1 MELGEYIYSD
11 IEKNTYLI
19 SLYTNLIK
27 KYAINIFKITDI
39 EGEVSINV
47 SDLLRFADI
56 LSKSTNDLKKQKHN
70 NIAQNIVVLLKELY
84 PENEEV
90 KKIYVSVL
98 NNIRN
103 YRGIKENNYYSTD
116 IREFISQYIEKELY
130 KIEPN
135 DDENYFVRDQKN
147 IYDSLQ
153 KEKFYSYSGPTSM
166 GKTFV
171 IRKFIINQI
180 KNNYK
185 KNYVVVVPTKALI
198 SEITSD
204 FITELNSLLKEKN
217 YKVINTYSETNEN
230 DKYNYVMIYTQERLL
245 SHLINSSIKVNYVFI
260 DEAHKLFYK
269 DTRTMYFYKI
279 LDILRNQ
286 DNVPNIYFSAPLI
299 KNPNEFLDLLPEIG
313 TKSSSVFEFTPVNQQ
328 KFMIDYNSKNI
339 RIYNDLSSN
348 FIELEYDKIEKF
360 DINYILNQLGENR
373 KNLVYCESKKEAI
386 NYALEYSKN
395 RKPIEE
401 NEYLNK
407 VKKYIKDEIHEDYW
421 LIDMLSKGVAYHIGY
436 IPNSIRKHIENLY
449 KEKTIK
455 TIFCTSTL
463 LEGVNLPADNLF
475 INVKDKAKIIS
486 NEIDFKNLIGRVGRI
501 KYNLI
506 GNVFIIPNGSPKL
519 MNTCTELIENDVSD
533 KELSIKKVLSTIA
546 KKEIINKLKN
556 GDTLIDKRSKTYDEY
571 ESTRYIMNNLIDDI
585 MNDRKGII
593 YKQFEKFITK
603 QDIREIKEQFREKTV
618 PQDLP
623 ITTDQIDKVDK
634 YIKEDKLEYPDKITY
649 NNVLTFLKE
658 LHEYYSWNIYEDKT
672 TIGRKNNLAYYAVI
686 LQQWMLGFGIK
697 QIIQQAIKYHED
709 NNTFYDINFGMKVD
723 YTGSLEQKNSI
734 INETLNA
741 IENIILFKISNY
753 FSKFS
758 SRYKEVNKI
767 DEIANDWYEY
777 IQYGTNDKIVIMI
790 QKIGF
795 SREAALKINK
805 KGYWILE
812 EDKLYIK
819 SDIFL
824 DSDELLR
831 EEAKAVQLN
840 NYYKFK

>member
-39 EGEVSINV
+39 EGELSINV

-98 NNIRN
+98 SNIRN

-135 DDENYFVRDQKN
+135 DDENYFVRNQKN

-230 DKYNYVMIYTQERLL
+230 DKYNYVMVYTQERLL

-348 FIELEYDKIEKF
+348 FIELEYEKIERF

-449 KEKTIK
+449 KEKTIN

-585 MNDRKGII
+585 INDRKGII

-603 QDIREIKEQFREKTV
+603 QDIREIKEQFREKNV

-623 ITTDQIDKVDK
+623 ITTDQIDTVDK
-634 YIKEDKLEYPDKITY
+634 YIKEDKLEYPEKITY

-658 LHEYYSWNIYEDKT
+658 LHEYYSWNIYEDKI
-672 TIGRKNNLAYYAVI
+672 TIGHKNNLAYYAVI

-709 NNTFYDINFGMKVD
+709 NNTFYDINSGMKVD

-758 SRYKEVNKI
+758 SRYKKVNKI

-824 DSDELLR
+824 DNNELLR
-831 EEAKAVQLN
+831 EEATAVQLN

>member
-70 NIAQNIVVLLKELY
+70 NMAQNIVVLLKELY

-449 KEKTIK
+449 KEKTIN

-672 TIGRKNNLAYYAVI
+672 TIGHKNNLAYYAVI

>member
-449 KEKTIK
+449 KEKTIN

>member
-27 KYAINIFKITDI
+27 KYAINIFNITDI
-39 EGEVSINV
+39 ENEISINIK
-47 SDLLRFADI
+47 DLLRFADI

-84 PENEEV
+84 PENEEI
-90 KKIYVSVL
+90 KKIYISVL
-98 NNIRN
+98 SSIKN
-103 YRGIKENNYYSTD
+103 YRGIRENTYVSSD

-130 KIEPN
+130 KIELN
-135 DDENYFVRDQKN
+135 DEENYFVRDQKN
-147 IYDSLQ
+147 IYNTLQ

-180 KNNYK
+180 KNNNK

-204 FITELNSLLKEKN
+204 FITELNVLLKDKN
-217 YKVINTYSETNEN
+217 YKVINTYNETNEN
-230 DKYNYVMIYTQERLL
+230 DKFNYVMVYTQERLL
-245 SHLINSSIKVNYVFI
+245 SHLINSNIKVNYVFI

-328 KFMIDYNSKNI
+328 KFMIDYNSKCI

-360 DINYILNQLGENR
+360 DINYILSQLGKKR

-386 NYALEYSKN
+386 NYALEYSQN
-395 RKPIEE
+395 SEPIEE
-401 NEYLNK
+401 NDYLKK

-449 KEKTIK
+449 KDKTIN

-475 INVKDKAKIIS
+475 INVKDSSKIIK

-506 GNVFIIPNGSPKL
+506 GNVFIIPNGAQKL
-519 MNTCTELIENDVSD
+519 MNICTELIEKDVPD
-533 KELSIKKVLSTIA
+533 KELSIKNTLSTIA

-556 GDTLIDKRSKTYDEY
+556 GDTFIEKRSKTYDEY
-571 ESTRYIMNNLIDDI
+571 ESTRYMMNNLIDDI
-585 MNDRKGII
+585 INDRKGII
-593 YKQFEKFITK
+593 YKQFEKFITEE
-603 QDIREIKEQFREKTV
+603 DREEIKEKFKNKTV

-623 ITTDQIDKVDK
+623 ITTDQIDILDG
-634 YIKEDKLEYPDKITY
+634 YIQEDKLEYPDKITY
-649 NNVLTFLKE
+649 KNVLYFLEE
-658 LHEYYSWNIYEDKT
+658 LHNYYNWEIYEDKT
-672 TIGRKNNLAYYAVI
+672 TIGYKNNLKYYAVI
-686 LQQWMLGFGIK
+686 LQKWMLGFGIK
-697 QIIQQAIKYHED
+697 QIIEQSIKFHEE
-709 NNTFYDINFGMKVD
+709 NNTFYDINSGMKVE
-723 YTGSLEQKNSI
+723 YTGSLEQKNAI
-734 INETLNA
+734 INDTLNA

-758 SRYKEVNKI
+758 ARYKEINKI
-767 DEIANDWYEY
+767 DEISNDWYEY
-777 IQYGTNDKIVIMI
+777 IQYGTNDSIVIMI
-790 QKIGF
+790 RKIGF

-805 KGYWILE
+805 KNYWSLE
-812 EDKLYIK
+812 NNKLYIN

-824 DSDELLR
+824 DEDELLR
-831 EEAKAVQLN
+831 EEAQEVQLN

>member
-407 VKKYIKDEIHEDYW
+407 LKKYIKDEIHEDYW

-449 KEKTIK
+449 KEKTIN

-556 GDTLIDKRSKTYDEY
+556 GDTLIEKRSKTYDEY

-585 MNDRKGII
+585 INDRKGII

-603 QDIREIKEQFREKTV
+603 
-618 PQDLP
+618 
-623 ITTDQIDKVDK
+623 
-634 YIKEDKLEYPDKITY
+634 
-649 NNVLTFLKE
+649 
-658 LHEYYSWNIYEDKT
+658 
-672 TIGRKNNLAYYAVI
+672 
-686 LQQWMLGFGIK
+686 
-697 QIIQQAIKYHED
+697 
-709 NNTFYDINFGMKVD
+709 
-723 YTGSLEQKNSI
+723 
-734 INETLNA
+734 TLNMQ
-741 IENIILFKISNY
+741 I
-753 FSKFS
+753 
-758 SRYKEVNKI
+758 
-767 DEIANDWYEY
+767 
-777 IQYGTNDKIVIMI
+777 
-790 QKIGF
+790 
-795 SREAALKINK
+795 K
-805 KGYWILE
+805 K
-812 EDKLYIK
+812 
-819 SDIFL
+819 
-824 DSDELLR
+824 
-831 EEAKAVQLN
+831 Q
-840 NYYKFK
+840 

>member
-449 KEKTIK
+449 KEKTIN

-506 GNVFIIPNGSPKL
+506 GNVFIIPNGSQKL

-672 TIGRKNNLAYYAVI
+672 TIGHKNNLAYYAVI

>member
-449 KEKTIK
+449 KEKTIN

-672 TIGRKNNLAYYAVI
+672 TIGHKNNLAYYAVI

-767 DEIANDWYEY
+767 DEIAHDWYEY

>member
-70 NIAQNIVVLLKELY
+70 NIAQHIVVLLKELY

-449 KEKTIK
+449 KEKTIN

-672 TIGRKNNLAYYAVI
+672 TIGHKNNLAYYAVI

>member
-449 KEKTIK
+449 KEKTIN
-455 TIFCTSTL
+455 TIYCTSTL

-672 TIGRKNNLAYYAVI
+672 TIGHKNNLAYYAVI

-709 NNTFYDINFGMKVD
+709 NNTFYDINSGMKVE

-831 EEAKAVQLN
+831 EEATAVQLN

>member
-1 MELGEYIYSD
+1 M
-11 IEKNTYLI
+11 
-19 SLYTNLIK
+19 
-27 KYAINIFKITDI
+27 
-39 EGEVSINV
+39 
-47 SDLLRFADI
+47 
-56 LSKSTNDLKKQKHN
+56 
-70 NIAQNIVVLLKELY
+70 VLLKELY

-147 IYDSLQ
+147 MYDSLQ

-217 YKVINTYSETNEN
+217 YKVINTYSEANEN

-286 DNVPNIYFSAPLI
+286 DNVPNIYFSALLI

-328 KFMIDYNSKNI
+328 KFMIGYNSKNI

-373 KNLVYCESKKEAI
+373 KNFVYCESKKEAI

-449 KEKTIK
+449 KEKTIN

-546 KKEIINKLKN
+546 KKEIINKLKK
-556 GDTLIDKRSKTYDEY
+556 GDTLIDKRSKTHDEY

-634 YIKEDKLEYPDKITY
+634 YIKENKLEYPDKITY

-672 TIGRKNNLAYYAVI
+672 TIGHKNNLAYYAVI

-697 QIIQQAIKYHED
+697 QIIQQAIKYHEN

>member
-27 KYAINIFKITDI
+27 KYAINIFNVTDI
-39 EGEVSINV
+39 EKENSINIK
-47 SDLLRFADI
+47 DLLRFADI

-84 PENEEV
+84 PENEEI
-90 KKIYVSVL
+90 KKIYISVL
-98 NNIRN
+98 SSIKN
-103 YRGIKENNYYSTD
+103 YRGIRENSYFNSD
-116 IREFISQYIEKELY
+116 VREFISQYIEKELY

-135 DDENYFVRDQKN
+135 DEENYFVRDQKN
-147 IYDSLQ
+147 IYSTLQ

-180 KNNYK
+180 KKNNK

-204 FITELNSLLKEKN
+204 FITELNISLKDKN
-217 YKVINTYSETNEN
+217 YKVINTYNETNEN
-230 DKYNYVMIYTQERLL
+230 DKFNYIMIYTQERLL
-245 SHLINSSIKVNYVFI
+245 SHLINSNIKVNYVFI

-279 LDILRNQ
+279 LDILRSQ

-299 KNPNEFLDLLPEIG
+299 KNPSEFLDLLPEIG

-328 KFMIDYNSKNI
+328 KFMIDYNSKCI
-339 RIYNDLSSN
+339 RIYNDLSLN
-348 FIELEYDKIEKF
+348 FIELEYDKIGKF
-360 DINYILNQLGENR
+360 DINYILGQLGKNR
-373 KNLVYCESKKEAI
+373 TNLVYCESKKEAI
-386 NYALEYSKN
+386 DYALEYSKN
-395 RKPIEE
+395 SEPIEE
-401 NEYLNK
+401 NDYLKK

-436 IPNSIRKHIENLY
+436 IPNSVRKHIENLY
-449 KEKTIK
+449 KDKTIN

-475 INVKDKAKIIS
+475 INVKDSSKIIK

-506 GNVFIIPNGSPKL
+506 GNVFIIPNGAQKL
-519 MNTCTELIENDVSD
+519 MNICTELIEKDVPD
-533 KELSIKKVLSTIA
+533 KELSIKNTLSTIA

-556 GDTLIDKRSKTYDEY
+556 GDTLIEKRSKTYDEY
-571 ESTRYIMNNLIDDI
+571 ESTRYMMNNLIDDI
-585 MNDRKGII
+585 INDRKGII
-593 YKQFEKFITK
+593 YKQFERFITK
-603 QDIREIKEQFREKTV
+603 EDIKEIKEKFKNKTV

-623 ITTDQIDKVDK
+623 ITTDQIDRVDK
-634 YIKEDKLEYPDKITY
+634 YIKEDSLEYPDKITY
-649 NNVLTFLKE
+649 KNVLAFLE
-658 LHEYYSWNIYEDKT
+658 EMHDYYNWSTYEDRT
-672 TIGRKNNLAYYAVI
+672 TIGHKNNLAYYAVI

-697 QIIQQAIKYHED
+697 QIIEQAIKYHEEH
-709 NNTFYDINFGMKVD
+709 NTFYDINYGIKVE

-734 INETLNA
+734 INSTLNS
-741 IENIILFKISNY
+741 IENIILLKISNY

-758 SRYKEVNKI
+758 TRYKEINRV
-767 DEIANDWYEY
+767 DEISNDWYEY
-777 IQYGTNDKIVIMI
+777 IQYGTNDNIVIMI

-795 SREAALKINK
+795 SRESALKINK
-805 KGYWILE
+805 KKYWILE
-812 EDKLYIK
+812 DDKIYINF
-819 SDIFL
+819 DIFL
-824 DSDELLR
+824 DEDELLR
-831 EEAKAVQLN
+831 EEAKEVQLN

>member
-449 KEKTIK
+449 KEKTIN

-556 GDTLIDKRSKTYDEY
+556 GDTLIEKRSKTYDEY

-585 MNDRKGII
+585 INDRKGII

-603 QDIREIKEQFREKTV
+603 
-618 PQDLP
+618 
-623 ITTDQIDKVDK
+623 
-634 YIKEDKLEYPDKITY
+634 
-649 NNVLTFLKE
+649 
-658 LHEYYSWNIYEDKT
+658 
-672 TIGRKNNLAYYAVI
+672 
-686 LQQWMLGFGIK
+686 
-697 QIIQQAIKYHED
+697 
-709 NNTFYDINFGMKVD
+709 
-723 YTGSLEQKNSI
+723 
-734 INETLNA
+734 TLNMQ
-741 IENIILFKISNY
+741 I
-753 FSKFS
+753 
-758 SRYKEVNKI
+758 
-767 DEIANDWYEY
+767 
-777 IQYGTNDKIVIMI
+777 
-790 QKIGF
+790 
-795 SREAALKINK
+795 K
-805 KGYWILE
+805 K
-812 EDKLYIK
+812 
-819 SDIFL
+819 
-824 DSDELLR
+824 
-831 EEAKAVQLN
+831 Q
-840 NYYKFK
+840 

>member
-279 LDILRNQ
+279 LDILRN
-286 DNVPNIYFSAPLI
+286 
-299 KNPNEFLDLLPEIG
+299 
-313 TKSSSVFEFTPVNQQ
+313 
-328 KFMIDYNSKNI
+328 
-339 RIYNDLSSN
+339 
-348 FIELEYDKIEKF
+348 
-360 DINYILNQLGENR
+360 
-373 KNLVYCESKKEAI
+373 
-386 NYALEYSKN
+386 
-395 RKPIEE
+395 
-401 NEYLNK
+401 
-407 VKKYIKDEIHEDYW
+407 
-421 LIDMLSKGVAYHIGY
+421 
-436 IPNSIRKHIENLY
+436 
-449 KEKTIK
+449 
-455 TIFCTSTL
+455 
-463 LEGVNLPADNLF
+463 
-475 INVKDKAKIIS
+475 
-486 NEIDFKNLIGRVGRI
+486 
-501 KYNLI
+501 
-506 GNVFIIPNGSPKL
+506 
-519 MNTCTELIENDVSD
+519 
-533 KELSIKKVLSTIA
+533 
-546 KKEIINKLKN
+546 
-556 GDTLIDKRSKTYDEY
+556 
-571 ESTRYIMNNLIDDI
+571 
-585 MNDRKGII
+585 
-593 YKQFEKFITK
+593 
-603 QDIREIKEQFREKTV
+603 
-618 PQDLP
+618 
-623 ITTDQIDKVDK
+623 
-634 YIKEDKLEYPDKITY
+634 
-649 NNVLTFLKE
+649 
-658 LHEYYSWNIYEDKT
+658 
-672 TIGRKNNLAYYAVI
+672 
-686 LQQWMLGFGIK
+686 
-697 QIIQQAIKYHED
+697 
-709 NNTFYDINFGMKVD
+709 
-723 YTGSLEQKNSI
+723 
-734 INETLNA
+734 
-741 IENIILFKISNY
+741 
-753 FSKFS
+753 
-758 SRYKEVNKI
+758 
-767 DEIANDWYEY
+767 
-777 IQYGTNDKIVIMI
+777 
-790 QKIGF
+790 
-795 SREAALKINK
+795 
-805 KGYWILE
+805 
-812 EDKLYIK
+812 
-819 SDIFL
+819 
-824 DSDELLR
+824 
-831 EEAKAVQLN
+831 
-840 NYYKFK
+840 

>member
-39 EGEVSINV
+39 EGEVYINI

-147 IYDSLQ
+147 IYDTLQ

-217 YKVINTYSETNEN
+217 YKVINTYNETNEN
-230 DKYNYVMIYTQERLL
+230 DKYNYVMVYTQERLL

-449 KEKTIK
+449 KEKTIN

-556 GDTLIDKRSKTYDEY
+556 GDTLIEKRSKTYDEY

-585 MNDRKGII
+585 INDRKGII

-603 QDIREIKEQFREKTV
+603 QDIKEIKEQFREKTV

-623 ITTDQIDKVDK
+623 ITTDQIDTVDK
-634 YIKEDKLEYPDKITY
+634 YIKEDKLEYPEKITY

-672 TIGRKNNLAYYAVI
+672 TIGHKNNLAYYAVI

-709 NNTFYDINFGMKVD
+709 NNTFYDINSGMKVE

-812 EDKLYIK
+812 EDKVYIK

-831 EEAKAVQLN
+831 EEATAVQLN

>member
-39 EGEVSINV
+39 EGEVCINV

-373 KNLVYCESKKEAI
+373 KNLIYCESKKEAI

-449 KEKTIK
+449 KEKTIN

-475 INVKDKAKIIS
+475 INMKDKAKIIS

-672 TIGRKNNLAYYAVI
+672 TIGHKNNLAYYAVI

>member
-27 KYAINIFKITDI
+27 KYAINIFKITYI

-103 YRGIKENNYYSTD
+103 YRGIKENKYYSTD

-147 IYDSLQ
+147 IYDNLQ
-153 KEKFYSYSGPTSM
+153 KERFYSYSGPTSM

-230 DKYNYVMIYTQERLL
+230 DKYNYVMVYTQERLL
-245 SHLINSSIKVNYVFI
+245 SHLINSRIKVNYVFI

-339 RIYNDLSSN
+339 RIYNDLTSN

-395 RKPIEE
+395 RKSIEK

-449 KEKTIK
+449 KEKTIN

-556 GDTLIDKRSKTYDEY
+556 GDTLIEKRSKTYDEY

-585 MNDRKGII
+585 INDRKGII

-603 QDIREIKEQFREKTV
+603 QDIREIKEQFREKIV

-623 ITTDQIDKVDK
+623 ITTDQIDTVDK
-634 YIKEDKLEYPDKITY
+634 YIKEDKLEYPEKITY

-658 LHEYYSWNIYEDKT
+658 LHKYYSWNIYEDKT
-672 TIGRKNNLAYYAVI
+672 TIGHKNNLAYYAVI

-709 NNTFYDINFGMKVD
+709 NNTFYDMNFGMKVD
-723 YTGSLEQKNSI
+723 YIGSLEQKNSI

-758 SRYKEVNKI
+758 SRYKEVKKI

-819 SDIFL
+819 LDIFL

-831 EEAKAVQLN
+831 EEATAVQLN

>member
-1 MELGEYIYSD
+1 
-11 IEKNTYLI
+11 
-19 SLYTNLIK
+19 
-27 KYAINIFKITDI
+27 
-39 EGEVSINV
+39 
-47 SDLLRFADI
+47 
-56 LSKSTNDLKKQKHN
+56 
-70 NIAQNIVVLLKELY
+70 
-84 PENEEV
+84 
-90 KKIYVSVL
+90 
-98 NNIRN
+98 
-103 YRGIKENNYYSTD
+103 
-116 IREFISQYIEKELY
+116 
-130 KIEPN
+130 
-135 DDENYFVRDQKN
+135 
-147 IYDSLQ
+147 
-153 KEKFYSYSGPTSM
+153 
-166 GKTFV
+166 
-171 IRKFIINQI
+171 
-180 KNNYK
+180 
-185 KNYVVVVPTKALI
+185 
-198 SEITSD
+198 
-204 FITELNSLLKEKN
+204 
-217 YKVINTYSETNEN
+217 
-230 DKYNYVMIYTQERLL
+230 
-245 SHLINSSIKVNYVFI
+245 
-260 DEAHKLFYK
+260 
-269 DTRTMYFYKI
+269 
-279 LDILRNQ
+279 
-286 DNVPNIYFSAPLI
+286 
-299 KNPNEFLDLLPEIG
+299 
-313 TKSSSVFEFTPVNQQ
+313 
-328 KFMIDYNSKNI
+328 MIDYNSKNI

-449 KEKTIK
+449 KEKTIN

-556 GDTLIDKRSKTYDEY
+556 GDTLIEKRSKTYDEY

-585 MNDRKGII
+585 INDRKGII

-603 QDIREIKEQFREKTV
+603 QDIKEIKEQFREKTV

-623 ITTDQIDKVDK
+623 ITTDQIDTVDK
-634 YIKEDKLEYPDKITY
+634 YIKEDKLEYPEKITY

-672 TIGRKNNLAYYAVI
+672 TIGHKNNLAYYAVI

-709 NNTFYDINFGMKVD
+709 NNTFYDINSGMKVE

-831 EEAKAVQLN
+831 EEATAVQLN

>member
-27 KYAINIFKITDI
+27 RYAIKVFSIVDMENEI
-39 EGEVSINV
+39 SINIK
-47 SDLLRFADI
+47 DLLRFADI

-70 NIAQNIVVLLKELY
+70 NIAQNIVVLLKELF

-90 KKIYVSVL
+90 NKIYISVL
-98 NNIRN
+98 ESIKN
-103 YRGIKENNYYSTD
+103 YRGIKEENYFSSD

-130 KIEPN
+130 KIEPDN
-135 DDENYFVRDQKN
+135 EENYFVRDQKN
-147 IYDSLQ
+147 IYNMLK

-171 IRKFIINQI
+171 IRKFIINEI
-180 KNNYK
+180 KNNVK

-198 SEITSD
+198 AEITSD
-204 FITELNSLLKEKN
+204 FISELNILLKDKK
-217 YKVINTYSETNEN
+217 YRVINTYNEINEN
-230 DKYNYVMIYTQERLL
+230 DNFNYIMIYTQERLL
-245 SHLINSSIKVNYVFI
+245 SHLINSCIKVNNVFI

-286 DNVPNIYFSAPLI
+286 DTVPNIYFSAPLI
-299 KNPNEFLDLLPEIG
+299 KNPNEFLELLPEIG

-328 KFMIDYNSKNI
+328 KFIIDYNCKSI

-360 DINYILNQLGENR
+360 DMNNVLNQLGENK
-373 KNLVYCESKKEAI
+373 KNLIYCESKNDAI
-386 NYALEYSKN
+386 SYALRYSQN
-395 RKPIEE
+395 RENIEE
-401 NEYLNK
+401 NEYLKK

-449 KEKTIK
+449 KEKTIN

-475 INVKDKAKIIS
+475 INVKDKSKIIK

-506 GNVFIIPNGSPKL
+506 GNVFIIPNGAQKL
-519 MNTCTELIENDVSD
+519 MNTCTELIEKDVPD
-533 KELSIKKVLSTIA
+533 KDLAISGILSTIA
-546 KKEIINKLKN
+546 KKEIVNKLKKGN
-556 GDTLIDKRSKTYDEY
+556 TFIEQRSKTYEQY

-585 MNDRKGII
+585 VNDRKGII
-593 YKQFEKFITK
+593 YKQFEKIITEEDRK
-603 QDIREIKEQFREKTV
+603 IIKDNFKNKEV

-623 ITTDQIDKVDK
+623 ITTDQIDIVDK
-634 YIKEDKLEYPDKITY
+634 YIKENKLEYPDKITY
-649 NNVLTFLKE
+649 NNVLSFLKE
-658 LHEYYSWNIYEDKT
+658 LYEYYNWRTYEDKT
-672 TIGRKNNLAYYAVI
+672 TIGFKNNLSYYAVI

-697 QIIQQAIKYHED
+697 QIIEQAIKYHED
-709 NNTFYDINFGMKVD
+709 NNTFYDINTRMKVE

-734 INETLNA
+734 INDTLNA
-741 IENIILFKISNY
+741 IENIVLFKISNY

-758 SRYKEVNKI
+758 ARYKEINKV
-767 DEIANDWYEY
+767 DEILNDWYEY
-777 IQYGTNDKIVIMI
+777 IQYGTNDNIVIMI
-790 QKIGF
+790 QKEGF
-795 SREAALKINK
+795 SRENALKINSK
-805 KGYWILE
+805 KYWILE
-812 EDKLYIK
+812 NDKLHIT

-824 DSDELLR
+824 DEDELLI
-831 EEAKAVQLN
+831 EEAKEVQLN
-840 NYYKFK
+840 NYNIFK

>member
-449 KEKTIK
+449 KEKTIN

-556 GDTLIDKRSKTYDEY
+556 GDTLIEKRNKTYDEY

-585 MNDRKGII
+585 INDRKGII

-603 QDIREIKEQFREKTV
+603 QDIKEIKEQFREKTV

-623 ITTDQIDKVDK
+623 ITTDQIDTVDK
-634 YIKEDKLEYPDKITY
+634 YIKEDKLEYPEKITY

-672 TIGRKNNLAYYAVI
+672 TIGHKNNLAYYAVI

-709 NNTFYDINFGMKVD
+709 NNTFYDINSGMKVE

-831 EEAKAVQLN
+831 EEATAVQLN

>member
-230 DKYNYVMIYTQERLL
+230 DKYNYVMVYTQERLL

-449 KEKTIK
+449 KEKTIN

-623 ITTDQIDKVDK
+623 ITTDQIDTVDK
-634 YIKEDKLEYPDKITY
+634 YIKEDKLEYPEKITY

-672 TIGRKNNLAYYAVI
+672 TIGHKNNLAYYAVI

-709 NNTFYDINFGMKVD
+709 NNTFYDINSGMKVD

-767 DEIANDWYEY
+767 EEIANDWYEY

-812 EDKLYIK
+812 EDILYIK

-831 EEAKAVQLN
+831 EEATAVQLN

>member
-39 EGEVSINV
+39 EGEVYINI

-147 IYDSLQ
+147 IYDTLQ

-217 YKVINTYSETNEN
+217 YKVINTYNETNEN
-230 DKYNYVMIYTQERLL
+230 DKYNYVMVYTQERLL

-449 KEKTIK
+449 KEKTIN

-556 GDTLIDKRSKTYDEY
+556 GDTLIEKRSKTYDEY

-585 MNDRKGII
+585 INDRKGII

-603 QDIREIKEQFREKTV
+603 QDIKEIKEQFREKTV

-623 ITTDQIDKVDK
+623 ITTDQIDTVDK
-634 YIKEDKLEYPDKITY
+634 YIKEDKLEYPEKITY

-672 TIGRKNNLAYYAVI
+672 TIGHKNNLAYYAVI

-709 NNTFYDINFGMKVD
+709 NNTFYDINSGMKVD

-831 EEAKAVQLN
+831 EEATAVQLN

>member
-39 EGEVSINV
+39 EGEVYINI

-147 IYDSLQ
+147 IYDTLQ

-217 YKVINTYSETNEN
+217 YKVINTYNETNEN
-230 DKYNYVMIYTQERLL
+230 DKYNYVMVYTQERLL

-449 KEKTIK
+449 KEKTIN

-556 GDTLIDKRSKTYDEY
+556 GDTLIEKRSKTYDEY

-585 MNDRKGII
+585 INDRKGII

-603 QDIREIKEQFREKTV
+603 QDIKEIKEQFREKTV

-623 ITTDQIDKVDK
+623 ITTDQIDTVDK
-634 YIKEDKLEYPDKITY
+634 YIKEDKLEYPEKITY

-672 TIGRKNNLAYYAVI
+672 TIGHKNNLAYYAVI

-709 NNTFYDINFGMKVD
+709 NNTFYDINSGMKVE

-734 INETLNA
+734 INETLNE

-805 KGYWILE
+805 KGYWILV
-812 EDKLYIK
+812 EDKVYIK

-831 EEAKAVQLN
+831 EEATAVQLN

>member
-147 IYDSLQ
+147 IYDTLQ

-449 KEKTIK
+449 KEKTIN

-603 QDIREIKEQFREKTV
+603 QDIREIKEQFKEKTV

-623 ITTDQIDKVDK
+623 ITTDQIDTVDK
-634 YIKEDKLEYPDKITY
+634 YIKEDKLEYPEKITY

-672 TIGRKNNLAYYAVI
+672 TIGHKNNLAYYAVI

-709 NNTFYDINFGMKVD
+709 NNTFYDINSGMKVD

-767 DEIANDWYEY
+767 EEIANDWYEY

-812 EDKLYIK
+812 EDILYIK

>member
-449 KEKTIK
+449 KEKTIN

-672 TIGRKNNLAYYAVI
+672 TIGHKNNLAYYAVI

-767 DEIANDWYEY
+767 DEIANNWYEY

-795 SREAALKINK
+795 SRETALKINK

>member
-449 KEKTIK
+449 KEKTIN

-753 FSKFS
+753 FSKIS

>member
-39 EGEVSINV
+39 EGEVYINI

-147 IYDSLQ
+147 IYDTLQ

-217 YKVINTYSETNEN
+217 YKVINTYNETNEN
-230 DKYNYVMIYTQERLL
+230 DKYNYVMFYTQERLL

-449 KEKTIK
+449 KEKTIN

-556 GDTLIDKRSKTYDEY
+556 GDTLIEKRSKTYDEY

-585 MNDRKGII
+585 INDRKGII

-603 QDIREIKEQFREKTV
+603 QDIKEIKEQFREKTV

-623 ITTDQIDKVDK
+623 ITTDQIDTVDK
-634 YIKEDKLEYPDKITY
+634 YIKEDKLEYPEKITY

-672 TIGRKNNLAYYAVI
+672 TIGHKNNLAYYAVI

-709 NNTFYDINFGMKVD
+709 NNTFYDINSGMKVE

-831 EEAKAVQLN
+831 EEATAVQLN

>member
-27 KYAINIFKITDI
+27 KYAINIFNITDI
-39 EGEVSINV
+39 ENEISINIK
-47 SDLLRFADI
+47 DLLRFADI

-84 PENEEV
+84 PENEEI
-90 KKIYVSVL
+90 KKIYISVL
-98 NNIRN
+98 SSIKN
-103 YRGIKENNYYSTD
+103 YRGIRENSYVSSD

-130 KIEPN
+130 KIELN
-135 DDENYFVRDQKN
+135 DEENYFVRDQKN
-147 IYDSLQ
+147 IYNTLQ

-180 KNNYK
+180 KNNNK

-204 FITELNSLLKEKN
+204 FITELNVLLKDKN
-217 YKVINTYSETNEN
+217 YKVINTYNETNEN
-230 DKYNYVMIYTQERLL
+230 DKFNYVMIYTQERLL
-245 SHLINSSIKVNYVFI
+245 SHLINSNIKVNYLFI

-328 KFMIDYNSKNI
+328 KFMIDYNSKCI

-360 DINYILNQLGENR
+360 DINYILSQLGRNR

-386 NYALEYSKN
+386 NYALEYSQN
-395 RKPIEE
+395 SEPIEE
-401 NEYLNK
+401 NDYLKK

-449 KEKTIK
+449 KDKTIN

-475 INVKDKAKIIS
+475 INVKDSSKIIK

-506 GNVFIIPNGSPKL
+506 GNVFIIPNGAQKL
-519 MNTCTELIENDVSD
+519 MNICTELIEKDVPD
-533 KELSIKKVLSTIA
+533 KELSIKNTLSTIT

-556 GDTLIDKRSKTYDEY
+556 GDTLIEKRSKTYDEY
-571 ESTRYIMNNLIDDI
+571 ESTRYMMNNLIDDI
-585 MNDRKGII
+585 INDRKGII
-593 YKQFEKFITK
+593 YKQFEKFITEEDRK
-603 QDIREIKEQFREKTV
+603 EIKEKFKNKTV

-623 ITTDQIDKVDK
+623 ITTDQIDRVDK
-634 YIKEDKLEYPDKITY
+634 YIKEDSLEYPDKITY
-649 NNVLTFLKE
+649 KNVLAFLE
-658 LHEYYSWNIYEDKT
+658 EMHEYYNWGTYEDRT
-672 TIGRKNNLAYYAVI
+672 TIGHKNNLAYYAVI

-697 QIIQQAIKYHED
+697 QIIEQAIKYHEEH
-709 NNTFYDINFGMKVD
+709 NTFYDINYGIKVE

-734 INETLNA
+734 INNTLNS

-753 FSKFS
+753 FLKFS
-758 SRYKEVNKI
+758 TRYKEINRV
-767 DEIANDWYEY
+767 DEISNDWYEY
-777 IQYGTNDKIVIMI
+777 IQYGTNDNIVIMI

-795 SREAALKINK
+795 SRESALKINK
-805 KGYWILE
+805 KKYWILE
-812 EDKLYIK
+812 DDKIYIN

-824 DSDELLR
+824 DEDELLR
-831 EEAKAVQLN
+831 EEAKEVQLN

>member
-39 EGEVSINV
+39 EGEVYINI

-147 IYDSLQ
+147 IYDTLQ

-217 YKVINTYSETNEN
+217 YKVINTYNETNEN
-230 DKYNYVMIYTQERLL
+230 DKYNYVMVYTQERLL

-360 DINYILNQLGENR
+360 DINYILNQLGEHR

-449 KEKTIK
+449 KEKTIN

-556 GDTLIDKRSKTYDEY
+556 GDTLIEKRSKTYDEY

-585 MNDRKGII
+585 INDRKGII

-603 QDIREIKEQFREKTV
+603 QDIKEIKEQFREKTV

-623 ITTDQIDKVDK
+623 ITTDQIDTVDK
-634 YIKEDKLEYPDKITY
+634 YIKEDKLEYPEKITY

-672 TIGRKNNLAYYAVI
+672 TIGHKNNLAYYAVI

-709 NNTFYDINFGMKVD
+709 NNTFYDINSGMKVE

-831 EEAKAVQLN
+831 EEATAVQLN

>member
-449 KEKTIK
+449 KEKTIN

-840 NYYKFK
+840 NYYRFK

>member
-147 IYDSLQ
+147 MYDSLQ

-217 YKVINTYSETNEN
+217 YKVINTYSEANEN

-449 KEKTIK
+449 KEKTIN

-519 MNTCTELIENDVSD
+519 MNTCTDLIENDVSD

-546 KKEIINKLKN
+546 KKEIINKLKK
-556 GDTLIDKRSKTYDEY
+556 GDTLIDKRSKTHDEY

-634 YIKEDKLEYPDKITY
+634 YIKENKLEYPDKITY

-672 TIGRKNNLAYYAVI
+672 TIGHKNNLAYYAVI

-697 QIIQQAIKYHED
+697 QIIQQAIKYHEN

>member
-449 KEKTIK
+449 K
-455 TIFCTSTL
+455 
-463 LEGVNLPADNLF
+463 
-475 INVKDKAKIIS
+475 
-486 NEIDFKNLIGRVGRI
+486 
-501 KYNLI
+501 
-506 GNVFIIPNGSPKL
+506 
-519 MNTCTELIENDVSD
+519 
-533 KELSIKKVLSTIA
+533 KK
-546 KKEIINKLKN
+546 
-556 GDTLIDKRSKTYDEY
+556 
-571 ESTRYIMNNLIDDI
+571 
-585 MNDRKGII
+585 
-593 YKQFEKFITK
+593 Q
-603 QDIREIKEQFREKTV
+603 
-618 PQDLP
+618 
-623 ITTDQIDKVDK
+623 
-634 YIKEDKLEYPDKITY
+634 
-649 NNVLTFLKE
+649 
-658 LHEYYSWNIYEDKT
+658 
-672 TIGRKNNLAYYAVI
+672 
-686 LQQWMLGFGIK
+686 
-697 QIIQQAIKYHED
+697 
-709 NNTFYDINFGMKVD
+709 
-723 YTGSLEQKNSI
+723 
-734 INETLNA
+734 
-741 IENIILFKISNY
+741 
-753 FSKFS
+753 
-758 SRYKEVNKI
+758 
-767 DEIANDWYEY
+767 
-777 IQYGTNDKIVIMI
+777 
-790 QKIGF
+790 
-795 SREAALKINK
+795 
-805 KGYWILE
+805 
-812 EDKLYIK
+812 
-819 SDIFL
+819 
-824 DSDELLR
+824 
-831 EEAKAVQLN
+831 
-840 NYYKFK
+840 

>member
-269 DTRTMYFYKI
+269 DTRTMYFYKT

-449 KEKTIK
+449 KEKTIN

-672 TIGRKNNLAYYAVI
+672 TIGHKNNLAYYAVI

-795 SREAALKINK
+795 NREAALKINK

>member
-1 MELGEYIYSD
+1 M
-11 IEKNTYLI
+11 
-19 SLYTNLIK
+19 
-27 KYAINIFKITDI
+27 
-39 EGEVSINV
+39 
-47 SDLLRFADI
+47 
-56 LSKSTNDLKKQKHN
+56 
-70 NIAQNIVVLLKELY
+70 
-84 PENEEV
+84 
-90 KKIYVSVL
+90 
-98 NNIRN
+98 
-103 YRGIKENNYYSTD
+103 
-116 IREFISQYIEKELY
+116 
-130 KIEPN
+130 
-135 DDENYFVRDQKN
+135 
-147 IYDSLQ
+147 
-153 KEKFYSYSGPTSM
+153 
-166 GKTFV
+166 
-171 IRKFIINQI
+171 
-180 KNNYK
+180 
-185 KNYVVVVPTKALI
+185 
-198 SEITSD
+198 
-204 FITELNSLLKEKN
+204 
-217 YKVINTYSETNEN
+217 
-230 DKYNYVMIYTQERLL
+230 
-245 SHLINSSIKVNYVFI
+245 
-260 DEAHKLFYK
+260 
-269 DTRTMYFYKI
+269 
-279 LDILRNQ
+279 
-286 DNVPNIYFSAPLI
+286 
-299 KNPNEFLDLLPEIG
+299 
-313 TKSSSVFEFTPVNQQ
+313 
-328 KFMIDYNSKNI
+328 
-339 RIYNDLSSN
+339 
-348 FIELEYDKIEKF
+348 
-360 DINYILNQLGENR
+360 
-373 KNLVYCESKKEAI
+373 
-386 NYALEYSKN
+386 
-395 RKPIEE
+395 
-401 NEYLNK
+401 
-407 VKKYIKDEIHEDYW
+407 
-421 LIDMLSKGVAYHIGY
+421 
-436 IPNSIRKHIENLY
+436 
-449 KEKTIK
+449 
-455 TIFCTSTL
+455 
-463 LEGVNLPADNLF
+463 
-475 INVKDKAKIIS
+475 
-486 NEIDFKNLIGRVGRI
+486 
-501 KYNLI
+501 
-506 GNVFIIPNGSPKL
+506 
-519 MNTCTELIENDVSD
+519 
-533 KELSIKKVLSTIA
+533 LSTIA

-672 TIGRKNNLAYYAVI
+672 TIGHKNNLAYYAVI

>member
-449 KEKTIK
+449 KEKTIN

-556 GDTLIDKRSKTYDEY
+556 GDTLIEKRSKTYDEY

-585 MNDRKGII
+585 INDRKGII

-603 QDIREIKEQFREKTV
+603 QDIKEIKEQFREKTV

-623 ITTDQIDKVDK
+623 ITTDQIDTVDK
-634 YIKEDKLEYPDKITY
+634 YIKEDKLEYPEKITY

-672 TIGRKNNLAYYAVI
+672 TIGHKNNLAYYAVI

-709 NNTFYDINFGMKVD
+709 NNTFYDINSGMKVE

-831 EEAKAVQLN
+831 EEATAVQLN

>member
-449 KEKTIK
+449 KEKTIN

-603 QDIREIKEQFREKTV
+603 QDIREIKEQFREKNV